1 MLDSENTLEV
11 HSKTQHTNTVKALK
25 NKKIRILIWIAL
37 TPTILF
43 TLLMLSLYIPPI
55 QNLIRKEVSAI
66 ASKQSG
72 MQITMDRIDLS
83 FPLNL
88 VVSGLK
94 VVKDTNTIL
103 NVGNIDVEVS
113 ALSLIKGKVN
123 VKSVSVSK
131 LYVNTATLIEG
142 MNVTGELTRFSV
154 DADEIDVLGEKAD
167 INSID
172 LRNVDFS
179 VTIDSLVSKEDTTTT
194 KLNWLVNIDEIDL
207 RNIKINLAMPNDS
220 INGVVRLNKTNL
232 TDISVDLA
240 NEKYSLERFLVEK
253 SELKYRRSGEET
265 KGGLDANN
273 IHLKDIL
280 IDLESLMYAGRNTN
294 AVIKSVYMLEENSGL
309 GIFSMSG
316 NVFSN
321 DSVISVPNIDIK
333 TFSSE
338 FNLSAETDW
347 KALELNPKSKLNLSL
362 FANVSKAD
370 LEQAYDVPKAIRE
383 EYAGNS
389 IKMRTD
395 IEGTLGRIKLKDL
408 SLELHR
414 AFSAKANGYLSDILD
429 EKRRSGNLKLD
440 IKTEDMKFISK
451 VASGREVNSVVLP
464 DSIVANGEVTL
475 NGSNIS
481 SDIALKSLPI
491 NLSFGSKVNIANE
504 SYVVSLQLDNAYF
517 SKVLTNIPLH
527 NIAASA
533 KISGRGFD
541 VKSRKTKSDIDFV
554 LKDIHYDKYRV
565 DSVMLKAKVE
575 DGLAKAHLSTNN
587 SLIGIDAKADYN
599 LTAKEYIANLDVN
612 ISRLDLKELGLIEKP
627 LGKEFT
633 YQLTA
638 NLDKEQVK
646 ASLNSGDLS
655 VSLQAK
661 PNANVL
667 ISQSQKLMS
676 MIEKQIM
683 KRELDNNLIRESLPN
698 VFVSMKSGK
707 ENPVSYILKQNNVSF
722 NSATMTLGA
731 EREKGLLGSASVN
744 RIMVDTLV
752 IDNVDFALSQDSAQI
767 KYVLKVENDKNNP
780 QYSFAT
786 TIDGYIANKDAQMNI
801 ELKDRARETGV
812 LLGINAQPFKN
823 ERTEGFL
830 FRMTPEQPI
839 IAFRKFNFNENN
851 NWVYL
856 HKNMRVYASVD
867 MRTEDNTGIRISSS
881 NSDSVSL
888 QNMNVELKKL
898 RLEEISSAVPY
909 IPYIT
914 GELSAEA
921 HYIQSKEK
929 LQLSADVN
937 VYDMTYEKQEVGNI
951 SLGTTWLPANDGK
964 QYLSTYLTYNDS
976 EVLLADGKLIPSKSK
991 KDSIEI
997 NSVMTSFPL
1006 HIANLFIP
1014 KKLVSLK
1021 GEMNGELNVEGMLD
1035 KPKMNG
1041 YLTLDSVSINSQQ
1054 YGASFRFDD
1063 SKVPIKNNQILFD
1076 KYSIYSVNNNPFVI
1090 DGLIDFK
1097 ELTMPSL
1104 DINMKAVNYTILDAP
1119 KTKESL
1125 VYGKVMADFSSTVKG
1140 RLDNL
1145 SMRGNINLLG
1155 NTDVSYIYTDSPLTV
1170 QDRLGG
1176 LVNFTSFADTVTT
1189 NKKKT
1194 NYVSLGGLD
1203 MLMTVH
1209 IDPSVRMKVDLDA
1222 TSDNRVELE
1231 GGGNLSLKY
1240 SPQGDMLLSGRYTL
1254 SGGLMKYALPVIAA
1268 KKFAIE
1274 NGSYLEWNG
1283 KINDP
1288 FINFKATD
1296 RIRASVTDKESGSSR
1311 NVDFDVSIIVKNKLN
1326 NLTFAFDVAAPEDTQ
1341 IQNELTAMGEVERGK
1356 QALYIMIT
1364 KSYLGRGPIGGG
1376 GGKGMPD
1383 MGSALSSVLSGQI
1396 NSLLGNIKNASLSV
1410 GVENHEES
1418 GGAGKRTDYSF
1429 RYSQRLFDN
1438 RFQVVIGGKVS
1449 TGANAKNN
1457 AQSFIDN
1464 ISLEYRLDRTG
1475 TRYVRLFYD
1484 KNYESIIDEEI
1495 IETGVGVVLRKKVDK
1510 LSELFIFKRKKK

>member
-1 MLDSENTLEV
+1 M
-11 HSKTQHTNTVKALK
+11 KALK
-25 NKKIRILIWIAL
+25 NKKVRILIWIAL

-43 TLLMLSLYIPPI
+43 TLLMVSLYIPPI

-83 FPLNL
+83 FPLNI

-94 VVKDTNTIL
+94 VVKDTDTLL
-103 NVGNIDVEVS
+103 NVGNVDVEVS
-113 ALSLIKGKVN
+113 ALSLLKGKVN
-123 VKSVSVSK
+123 IKSVSVSK
-131 LYVNTATLIEG
+131 LLVNTANLIEG
-142 MNVTGELTRFSV
+142 MQVRGELMRFSV

-172 LRNVDFS
+172 IRNVDFT
-179 VTIDSLVSKEDTTTT
+179 VTIDSIVSKEDTTTT
-194 KLNWLVNIDEIDL
+194 KINWLVSIDDIDL
-207 RNIKINLAMPNDS
+207 SNIKLKLEMPNDS
-220 INGVVRLNKTNL
+220 IKGVVRLNKTNL
-232 TDISVDLA
+232 ENIEVDLP
-240 NEKYSLERFLVEK
+240 NEKYLLKRFLIEK
-253 SELKYRRSGEET
+253 SELKYIKGREEI
-265 KGGLDANN
+265 KGGFDPNN
-273 IHLKDIL
+273 IYLKDIL
-280 IDLESLMYAGRNTN
+280 IDLESLMYAGKNTN
-294 AVIKSVYMLEENSGL
+294 AVIRSVYMMEENSGL

-316 NVFSN
+316 NAFSN
-321 DSVISVPNIDIK
+321 DSVISVPNINLK
-333 TFSSE
+333 TLSSE
-338 FNLSAETDW
+338 FNLSLETDW
-347 KALELNPKSKLNLSL
+347 KALELNPNSKLKMNVFANLSK
-362 FANVSKAD
+362 SD

-395 IEGTLGRIKLKDL
+395 IDGTLGRIKLKDL
-408 SLELHR
+408 SLELHK
-414 AFSAKANGYLSDILD
+414 AFSAKASGFLIDILD
-429 EKRRSGNLKLD
+429 EKRRSGNFKLAVN
-440 IKTEDMKFISK
+440 TEDMKFISK
-451 VASGREVNSVVLP
+451 VASGKDVNSVVIP
-464 DSIVANGEVTL
+464 DSIVANGEMSL
-475 NGSNIS
+475 NGSNVS
-481 SDIALKSLPI
+481 SDIVLNSLPI
-491 NLSFGSKVNIANE
+491 NVSFESKVNITDE
-504 SYVVSLQLDNAYF
+504 SYILSLKLDNAYI
-517 SKVLTNIPLH
+517 SKVLTNIPLY

-554 LKDIHYDKYRV
+554 IKDIHYDKYKV
-565 DSVMLKAKVE
+565 DSLQFIAKIE

-587 SLIGIDAKADYN
+587 KLIGIDAKADYN
-599 LTAKEYIANLDVN
+599 LTAKEYIANLDAN
-612 ISRLDLKELGLIEKP
+612 ISNLDLKELGLIDKP

-633 YQLTA
+633 YSIIA
-638 NLDKEQVK
+638 NLSKEQVK

-655 VSLQAK
+655 VSLLSK

-667 ISQSQKLMS
+667 ISESQKLMT
-676 MIEKQIM
+676 MIEKQIIR
-683 KRELDNNLIRESLPN
+683 RELDNKLIMQSLPN
-698 VFVSMKSGK
+698 ISVSIKSGK
-707 ENPVSYILKQNNVSF
+707 ENPLSYILKQKDISF
-722 NSATMTLGA
+722 NSADMTFGA
-731 EREKGLLGSASVN
+731 EKDKGLFGNVGVN
-744 RIMVDTLV
+744 RIMIDTLV
-752 IDNVDFALSQDSAQI
+752 IDNVDFVLAQDTAQI
-767 KYVLKVENDKNNP
+767 KYMLKVENDKSNP

-786 TIDGYIANKDAQMNI
+786 TIDGYIANKDAQMNF
-801 ELKDRARETGV
+801 ELKDRERETGV
-812 LLGINAQPFKN
+812 LLGINAKPFKN

-830 FRMTPEQPI
+830 FKITPEEPV
-839 IAFRKFNFNENN
+839 IAFRKFSFNEKN

-856 HKNMRVYASVD
+856 HKNMRVYASID

-881 NSDSVSL
+881 NNDSVSL

-898 RLEEISSAVPY
+898 QLKEISSAIPY

-921 HYIQSKEK
+921 HYIQTKDK

-976 EVLLADGKLIPSKSK
+976 EVLLADGKLMPSKTK
-991 KDSIEI
+991 KDSIEV

-1035 KPKMNG
+1035 SPKMNG
-1041 YLTLDSVSINSQQ
+1041 YLTLDSVYITSQQ

-1063 SKVPIKNNQILFD
+1063 SKVPIKNSQILFD

-1097 ELTMPSL
+1097 ELAMPL
-1104 DINMKAVNYTILDAP
+1104 LNINMKAVNYTILDAP

-1176 LVNFTSFADTVTT
+1176 LVNFTSFADTVST

-1222 TSDNRVELE
+1222 SSDNRVELE

-1254 SGGLMKYALPVIAA
+1254 SGGLMKYSLPVIAA
-1268 KKFAIE
+1268 KKFAID

-1283 KINDP
+1283 KITDP

-1438 RFQVVIGGKVS
+1438 RFQIVIGGKVS
-1449 TGANAKNN
+1449 TGANANNN

-1475 TRYVRLFYD
+1475 TRYVRMFYD